1 MGNIVILVIE
11 DSEITRRGIV
21 FTINDL
27 GFKTDEACDGIAGF
41 TKATSAQYAGIIMD
55 VQLPGLSGIECTGK
69 IREFE
74 QQTGISQTPILGFTA
89 ADDFQAVKEACLG
102 AGMNDC
108 LPKSCPLSQLQ
119 QTLKEF
125 VLQPAS
131 L

>member
-11 DSEITRRGIV
+11 DSEIARRGIV

-27 GFKTDEACDGIAGF
+27 GFKTDEAADGIVGF
-41 TKATSAQYAGIIMD
+41 TKATATRYAAIIMD
-55 VQLPGLSGIECTGK
+55 VQLPGLSGIECTAK

-89 ADDFQAVKEACLG
+89 ADNFQAVKEACLA

-108 LPKSCPLSQLQ
+108 RPKSCPLSELQ
-119 QTLKEF
+119 QALKEF
-125 VLQPAS
+125 VLQPAG